1 MESKLDLI
9 MGSMSV
15 AMAIFVY
22 ILTPEHIGVPIVMFV
37 SGILLILIGIKGKSK
52 SKKGKCDDKS
62 EEK

>member
-22 ILTPEHIGVPIVMFV
+22 ILTPEHIGLPIVMFV
-37 SGILLILIGIKGKSK
+37 SGMSLILIGIKNKSK
-52 SKKGKCDDKS
+52 TKTSKCDDKS